1 MRSRIDD
8 LRFVEFDLNK
18 KKLQLMSILF
28 FVAYTIFVV
37 WMTLLK
43 REPRVRARV
52 IKPEL
57 FWAFRRW
64 INGAPDGKQ
73 ESIQYILNV
82 LFFIPFGFLFPW
94 KKWKPVFVSAF
105 LTSAIIEATQFIFNL
120 GWCELD
126 DVISNTA
133 GALVGFGLY
142 VIVHKLIYK
151 GERRVG

>member
-1 MRSRIDD
+1 M
-8 LRFVEFDLNK
+8 NK
-18 KKLQLMSILF
+18 KRILQTLLTILF
-28 FVAYTIFVV
+28 VIYTIFVV

-57 FWAFRRW
+57 LWAFRGW

-73 ESIQYILNV
+73 ESIQYIQNV

-94 KKWKPVFVSAF
+94 KKWKPVFMSAF
-105 LTSAIIEATQFIFNL
+105 MTSAVIEITQYIFNL
-120 GWCELD
+120 GWCEID

-133 GALVGFGLY
+133 GALIGFGCY
-142 VIVHKLIYK
+142 VIVHKLINK
-151 GERRVG
+151 GESRVG

>member
-1 MRSRIDD
+1 M
-8 LRFVEFDLNK
+8 NK
-18 KKLQLMSILF
+18 KRILQTLSTILF
-28 FVAYTIFVV
+28 VIYTIFVV

-52 IKPEL
+52 IEPEL
-57 FWAFRRW
+57 FWAFRGW

-73 ESIQYILNV
+73 ESIQYIQNV

-94 KKWKPVFVSAF
+94 KKWKQVFLSA
-105 LTSAIIEATQFIFNL
+105 LMTSAAIEITQYIFNL

-133 GALVGFGLY
+133 GALVGFGCC
-142 VIVHKLIYK
+142 VIVHKLIKK
-151 GERRVG
+151 GESRVG

>member
-1 MRSRIDD
+1 M
-8 LRFVEFDLNK
+8 NK
-18 KKLQLMSILF
+18 KRILQTLLTILF
-28 FVAYTIFVV
+28 VIYTIFVV

-52 IKPEL
+52 FEPEM
-57 FWAFRRW
+57 FWAFRGW

-73 ESIQYILNV
+73 ESIQYIQNV

-94 KKWKPVFVSAF
+94 KKWKPVFMSA
-105 LTSAIIEATQFIFNL
+105 LMTSAIIEATQYIFNL

-133 GALVGFGLY
+133 GALIGFGCY
-142 VIVHKLIYK
+142 VIVQKLIYK
-151 GERRVG
+151 GESRVG

>member
-1 MRSRIDD
+1 M
-8 LRFVEFDLNK
+8 
-18 KKLQLMSILF
+18 ILF
-28 FVAYTIFVV
+28 VIYTIFVV

-52 IKPEL
+52 FEPEML
-57 FWAFRRW
+57 WAFRGW

-73 ESIQYILNV
+73 ESIQYIQNV

-94 KKWKPVFVSAF
+94 KKWKPVFVSA
-105 LTSAIIEATQFIFNL
+105 LMASAIIEATQYIFNL

-133 GALVGFGLY
+133 GALIGFGCY
-142 VIVHKLIYK
+142 VIVQKLIYK
-151 GERRVG
+151 GESRVG

>member
-1 MRSRIDD
+1 M
-8 LRFVEFDLNK
+8 NK
-18 KKLQLMSILF
+18 KRIIQTLSTVLF
-28 FVAYTIFVV
+28 VIYTIFVV

-57 FWAFRRW
+57 FWAFRGW

-73 ESIQYILNV
+73 ESIQYIQNV
-82 LFFIPFGFLFPW
+82 LFFIPFGFLLPW
-94 KKWKPVFVSAF
+94 KKWKTVFMST
-105 LTSAIIEATQFIFNL
+105 LITSAVIEVTQYIFNL

-133 GALVGFGLY
+133 GALIGFGCY
-142 VIVHKLIYK
+142 VIVQKLIYK
-151 GERRVG
+151 GESRVG

>member
-1 MRSRIDD
+1 M
-8 LRFVEFDLNK
+8 NK
-18 KKLQLMSILF
+18 KRILQTLSTILF
-28 FVAYTIFVV
+28 VIYTIFVV

-52 IKPEL
+52 IEPEL
-57 FWAFRRW
+57 FWAFRGW
-64 INGAPDGKQ
+64 LNGAPDGKQ

-94 KKWKPVFVSAF
+94 KKWKPVFLSAF
-105 LTSAIIEATQFIFNL
+105 MTSAVIEITQYIFNL

-133 GALVGFGLY
+133 GALIGFGCY
-142 VIVHKLIYK
+142 VIVHKQIKK
-151 GERRVG
+151 GESRVG

>member
-1 MRSRIDD
+1 M
-8 LRFVEFDLNK
+8 NK
-18 KKLQLMSILF
+18 KRILRTLSTVL
-28 FVAYTIFVV
+28 FVIYTIFVV

-52 IKPEL
+52 IEPEM
-57 FWAFRRW
+57 FWAFRGW

-73 ESIQYILNV
+73 ESIQYIQNV

-94 KKWKPVFVSAF
+94 KKWKPVFMSA
-105 LTSAIIEATQFIFNL
+105 LMTSAIIEATQYIFNL

-151 GERRVG
+151 GESRVG

>member
-1 MRSRIDD
+1 M
-8 LRFVEFDLNK
+8 NK
-18 KKLQLMSILF
+18 KRIIQTLSTVLF
-28 FVAYTIFVV
+28 VIYTIFVV

-52 IKPEL
+52 IEPEL
-57 FWAFRRW
+57 FWAFRGW

-73 ESIQYILNV
+73 ESIQYIQNV

-94 KKWKPVFVSAF
+94 KKWKPVFMTAF
-105 LTSAIIEATQFIFNL
+105 MTSAIIEITQYIFNL

-133 GALVGFGLY
+133 GALIGFGCY
-142 VIVHKLIYK
+142 VIVHKLIKK
-151 GERRVG
+151 GESRVG

>member
-1 MRSRIDD
+1 M
-8 LRFVEFDLNK
+8 LFV
-18 KKLQLMSILF
+18 I
-28 FVAYTIFVV
+28 YTIFVA

-52 IKPEL
+52 IEPEL
-57 FWAFRRW
+57 FWAFREW

-73 ESIQYILNV
+73 ESIQYIQNV

-94 KKWKPVFVSAF
+94 KKWKQVFLSA
-105 LTSAIIEATQFIFNL
+105 LMTSTAIEITQYIFNL

-133 GALVGFGLY
+133 GALIGFGCY
-142 VIVHKLIYK
+142 VIVHKLIKK
-151 GERRVG
+151 GESRVG

>member
-1 MRSRIDD
+1 M
-8 LRFVEFDLNK
+8 NK
-18 KKLQLMSILF
+18 KRILQTLSTILF
-28 FVAYTIFVV
+28 VIYTIFVV

-43 REPRVRARV
+43 REPCVRARV
-52 IKPEL
+52 FEPEM
-57 FWAFRRW
+57 FWAFRGW

-73 ESIQYILNV
+73 ESIQYIQNV

-94 KKWKPVFVSAF
+94 KKWKPVFMSA
-105 LTSAIIEATQFIFNL
+105 LMTSAIIEATQYIFNL

-133 GALVGFGLY
+133 GALIGFGCY

-151 GERRVG
+151 GESRVG

>member
-1 MRSRIDD
+1 M
-8 LRFVEFDLNK
+8 NK
-18 KKLQLMSILF
+18 KRILQTLLTILF
-28 FVAYTIFVV
+28 VIYTIFVV

-43 REPRVRARV
+43 REPRVKARV
-52 IKPEL
+52 IEPKM
-57 FWAFRRW
+57 FWAFRGW

-73 ESIQYILNV
+73 ESIQYVQNV

-94 KKWKPVFVSAF
+94 KKWKPVFMSA
-105 LTSAIIEATQFIFNL
+105 LMTSAIIEATQYIFNL

-133 GALVGFGLY
+133 GALIGFGCY

-151 GERRVG
+151 GESRVG

>member
-1 MRSRIDD
+1 M
-8 LRFVEFDLNK
+8 NK
-18 KKLQLMSILF
+18 KRILQTLSTILF
-28 FVAYTIFVV
+28 VIYTIFVV

-57 FWAFRRW
+57 FWAFRGW

-73 ESIQYILNV
+73 ESIQYIQNV
-82 LFFIPFGFLFPW
+82 LFFIPFGFLLPW
-94 KKWKPVFVSAF
+94 KKWKTVFMST
-105 LTSAIIEATQFIFNL
+105 LITSAVIEVTQYIFNL

-126 DVISNTA
+126 DVISNIA

-142 VIVHKLIYK
+142 VIVHKLIKK
-151 GERRVG
+151 GESRVG

>member
-1 MRSRIDD
+1 M
-8 LRFVEFDLNK
+8 NK
-18 KKLQLMSILF
+18 KRILQTLSTILF
-28 FVAYTIFVV
+28 VIYTIFVV

-57 FWAFRRW
+57 FWALRGW

-73 ESIQYILNV
+73 ESIQYIQNV
-82 LFFIPFGFLFPW
+82 LFFIPFGFLFPS
-94 KKWKPVFVSAF
+94 KKWKPVFMTAF
-105 LTSAIIEATQFIFNL
+105 MTSAIIEATQYIFNL

-133 GALVGFGLY
+133 GALIGFGCY
-142 VIVHKLIYK
+142 VIVQKLIYK
-151 GERRVG
+151 GESRVG

>member
-1 MRSRIDD
+1 M
-8 LRFVEFDLNK
+8 NKK
-18 KKLQLMSILF
+18 KKLQTLSTILF
-28 FVAYTIFVV
+28 VIYTIFVV

-52 IKPEL
+52 IEPEL
-57 FWAFRRW
+57 FWAFREW
-64 INGAPDGKQ
+64 LNGAPDGKQ

-94 KKWKPVFVSAF
+94 KKWKRVLIAG
-105 LTSAIIEATQFIFNL
+105 LMTSAVIEATQYIFNL

-126 DVISNTA
+126 DIISNTA
-133 GALVGFGLY
+133 GALIGFGCY

-151 GERRVG
+151 GESRVG

>member
-1 MRSRIDD
+1 M
-8 LRFVEFDLNK
+8 NK
-18 KKLQLMSILF
+18 KRILQTLLTILF
-28 FVAYTIFVV
+28 VIYTIFVV

-52 IKPEL
+52 IEPEL
-57 FWAFRRW
+57 FWAFRGW

-73 ESIQYILNV
+73 ESIQYIQNV

-94 KKWKPVFVSAF
+94 KKWKPVFITAF
-105 LTSAIIEATQFIFNL
+105 VTSTVIEITQYILNL

-133 GALVGFGLY
+133 GALIGFGCY
-142 VIVHKLIYK
+142 VIVHKLIKK
-151 GERRVG
+151 GESRVG

>member
-1 MRSRIDD
+1 MRSRIND
-8 LRFVEFDLNK
+8 LKFVEFDLNK

-57 FWAFRRW
+57 FWAFRGW

-73 ESIQYILNV
+73 ESIQYIQNV

-94 KKWKPVFVSAF
+94 KKWKPVFMSA
-105 LTSAIIEATQFIFNL
+105 LMTSAIIEATQYIFNL

-133 GALVGFGLY
+133 GALIGFGCY
-142 VIVHKLIYK
+142 VIVQKLIYK
-151 GERRVG
+151 GENRVG

>member
-1 MRSRIDD
+1 MLSTV
-8 LRFVEFDLNK
+8 LFV
-18 KKLQLMSILF
+18 I
-28 FVAYTIFVV
+28 YTIFVV

-43 REPRVRARV
+43 REPRVKARV
-52 IKPEL
+52 IEPEL
-57 FWAFRRW
+57 FWAFRGW

-73 ESIQYILNV
+73 ESMQYIQNV

-94 KKWKPVFVSAF
+94 KKWKPAFMSA
-105 LTSAIIEATQFIFNL
+105 LMTSAIIEATQYIFNL

-133 GALVGFGLY
+133 GALIGFGCY

-151 GERRVG
+151 GESRVGQI

>member
-1 MRSRIDD
+1 M
-8 LRFVEFDLNK
+8 NKK
-18 KKLQLMSILF
+18 KKLQTLSTILF
-28 FVAYTIFVV
+28 VIYTIFVV

-52 IKPEL
+52 IEPEL
-57 FWAFRRW
+57 FWALRGW

-94 KKWKPVFVSAF
+94 KKWKRVLIVA
-105 LTSAIIEATQFIFNL
+105 LMTSAVIEAAQYIFNL

-133 GALVGFGLY
+133 GALVGFGCY
-142 VIVHKLIYK
+142 VIVHKLIKK
-151 GERRVG
+151 GESRVG

>member
-1 MRSRIDD
+1 M
-8 LRFVEFDLNK
+8 NK
-18 KKLQLMSILF
+18 KKIIQTLSAVLF
-28 FVAYTIFVV
+28 VIYTIFVV

-52 IKPEL
+52 FEPEL
-57 FWAFRRW
+57 FWAFRGW

-73 ESIQYILNV
+73 ESIQYIQNV

-94 KKWKPVFVSAF
+94 KKWKPVFMSA
-105 LTSAIIEATQFIFNL
+105 LMTSAIIEATQYIFNL

-133 GALVGFGLY
+133 GALIGFGCY
-142 VIVHKLIYK
+142 VIVHKLIKK
-151 GERRVG
+151 GESRVG

>member
-1 MRSRIDD
+1 M
-8 LRFVEFDLNK
+8 NK
-18 KKLQLMSILF
+18 KRILQTLSTILF
-28 FVAYTIFVV
+28 VIYTIFVV

-52 IKPEL
+52 IEPEL
-57 FWAFRRW
+57 FWAFRGW

-73 ESIQYILNV
+73 ESIQYIQNV

-94 KKWKPVFVSAF
+94 KKWKPVFMSAF
-105 LTSAIIEATQFIFNL
+105 MTSAVIEITQYIFNL

-133 GALVGFGLY
+133 GALIGFGCY
-142 VIVHKLIYK
+142 VIVHKLINK
-151 GERRVG
+151 GESRVG

>member
-1 MRSRIDD
+1 M
-8 LRFVEFDLNK
+8 NK
-18 KKLQLMSILF
+18 KRILQTLSTILF
-28 FVAYTIFVV
+28 VIYTIFVV

-52 IKPEL
+52 FEPEM
-57 FWAFRRW
+57 FWAFRGW

-73 ESIQYILNV
+73 ESIQYIQNV

-94 KKWKPVFVSAF
+94 KKWKPVFMSA
-105 LTSAIIEATQFIFNL
+105 LMTSAIIEATQYIFNL

-133 GALVGFGLY
+133 GALIGFGCY
-142 VIVHKLIYK
+142 VIVQKLIYK
-151 GERRVG
+151 GESRVG